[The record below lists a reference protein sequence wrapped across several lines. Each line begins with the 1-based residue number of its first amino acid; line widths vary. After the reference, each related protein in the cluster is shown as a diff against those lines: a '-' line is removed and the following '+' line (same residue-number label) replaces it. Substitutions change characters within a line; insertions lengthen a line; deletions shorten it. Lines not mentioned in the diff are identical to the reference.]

1 MSKYISRTKSKL
13 RFKHIAESEIEQ
25 LQGDPMSNKVLADII
40 RRREAL
46 RNQQAQRSN
55 ERERM
60 LQAIHNHKA
69 SAPAIA
75 PQPKL
80 DEFEKE
86 YEAFIAEQRRLKAE
100 REAKEAAKATEQ
112 SEGETAPVDKT
123 IIVSDEPEVDV
134 AEPVFVGWET
144 EGETEPV
151 KEVKDEVISE
161 ADTTSENSE
170 EIQIV
175 ETKPKKK
182 SKKKKVVEA
191 VETVE

>member
-1 MSKYISRTKSKL
+1 MSKYISKTKSKII
-13 RFKHIAESEIEQ
+13 FKEIAEKEIEN
-25 LQGDPMSNKVLADII
+25 LKQGDPMSNKILADII

-46 RNQQAQRSN
+46 RNQQAQRVN

-60 LQAIHNHKA
+60 LQAMRAKA
-69 SAPAIA
+69 AGPAYHA

-86 YEAFIAEQRRLKAE
+86 YEAFIAEQKKLKAE
-100 REAKEAAKATEQ
+100 REAKEAAMKAAAEQTETT
-112 SEGETAPVDKT
+112 ETK
-123 IIVSDEPEVDV
+123 VDV
-134 AEPVFVGWET
+134 PEPVFVGWET

-151 KEVKDEVISE
+151 EEVKDEVISK

-170 EIQIV
+170 EIQVV

-182 SKKKKVVEA
+182 SKKKKVVETT
-191 VETVE
+191 ETVE

>member
-1 MSKYISRTKSKL
+1 MSKYISKTKSKII
-13 RFKHIAESEIEQ
+13 FKEIAEKEIEN
-25 LQGDPMSNKVLADII
+25 LKQGDPMSNKILADII

-75 PQPKL
+75 SQPKL

-86 YEAFIAEQRRLKAE
+86 YEAFIAEQKKLKAE
-100 REAKEAAKATEQ
+100 REAAEAAKATEQ

-134 AEPVFVGWET
+134 PEPVFVGWET
-144 EGETEPV
+144 EPV
-151 KEVKDEVISE
+151 EEVKDEVISE

-191 VETVE
+191 TETVE